1 MEKSDIRK
9 ILKNPSKDLV
19 NIALGY
25 VNLTDKERQIIEYVE
40 MKGITEE
47 RTAEILDISDR
58 NVRYIKES
66 AFEKLNIVWS
76 YNLFVSLMLKE
87 RV

>member
-1 MEKSDIRK
+1 MGKSDIRK

-19 NIALGY
+19 NIALSY
-25 VNLTDKERQIIEYVE
+25 VNLTDKEKEVLELVE
-40 MKGITEE
+40 MKGKTEE
-47 RTAEILDISDR
+47 KTAELLEMSTR
-58 NVRYIKES
+58 NIQYIKES

-76 YNLFVSLMLKE
+76 YNIFIQTLK

>member
-1 MEKSDIRK
+1 MEKSEIRK

-19 NIALGY
+19 NIALSY
-25 VNLTDKERQIIEYVE
+25 VNLTEKERQIIELVE
-40 MKGITEE
+40 MQGKTEE

-66 AFEKLNIVWS
+66 AFKKLNSVWS
-76 YNLFVSLMLKE
+76 YNLFITMLLE

>member
-1 MEKSDIRK
+1 MEKSEIRK

-25 VNLTDKERQIIEYVE
+25 VNLTDKERQIIELIE
-40 MKGITEE
+40 MQGKTEE
-47 RTAEILDISDR
+47 RTAEILDMSDR

-66 AFEKLNIVWS
+66 AFDKLNMVWS
-76 YNLFVSLMLKE
+76 YNLFVALMLKE

>member
-9 ILKNPSKDLV
+9 ILKNPSIELV

-25 VNLTDKERQIIEYVE
+25 VNLTEKERKIIEYVE
-40 MKGITEE
+40 IKGITEE
-47 RTAEILDISDR
+47 KTAEILDISTR
-58 NVRYIKES
+58 NLQTIKAT
-66 AFEKLNIVWS
+66 AFEKINTVWN
-76 YNLFVSLMLKE
+76 YNLFISMLLK

>member
-1 MEKSDIRK
+1 MEKSEIRK

-19 NIALGY
+19 NIALSY
-25 VNLTDKERQIIEYVE
+25 VNLTEKEKEILEYVE
-40 MKGITEE
+40 MKCITEE
-47 RTAEILDISDR
+47 RTAEILDMSDR

-76 YNLFVSLMLKE
+76 YNLFIALMLKE

>member
-1 MEKSDIRK
+1 MDRTDIRK

-19 NIALGY
+19 NIALSY
-25 VNLTDKERQIIEYVE
+25 VNLTDKERQIIELVE
-40 MKGITEE
+40 MQGKTEE

-76 YNLFVSLMLKE
+76 CNIYIQMLKE
-87 RV
+87 RA

>member
-1 MEKSDIRK
+1 MEKSEIRK

-19 NIALGY
+19 NIALSY
-25 VNLTDKERQIIEYVE
+25 VNLTEKEKEILEYVE

-47 RTAEILDISDR
+47 RTAEILDMSDR
-58 NVRYIKES
+58 NVRYIKDT
-66 AFEKLNIVWS
+66 AFDKLNMVWS
-76 YNLFVSLMLKE
+76 YNLFVALMLKE

>member
-9 ILKNPSKDLV
+9 ILKNPSIELV

-25 VNLTDKERQIIEYVE
+25 VNLTEKERKIIEYVE
-40 MKGITEE
+40 IKGITEE
-47 RTAEILDISDR
+47 KTAEILDISTR
-58 NVRYIKES
+58 NLQTIKAT
-66 AFEKLNIVWS
+66 AFEKINTVWS
-76 YNLFVSLMLKE
+76 YNLFISLLLK

>member
-1 MEKSDIRK
+1 MEKSEIRK

-25 VNLTDKERQIIEYVE
+25 VNLTEKEKEILEYVE

-58 NVRYIKES
+58 NVRYIKDS
-66 AFEKLNIVWS
+66 AFDKLNKVWS
-76 YNLFVSLMLKE
+76 YNLFVALMLKE